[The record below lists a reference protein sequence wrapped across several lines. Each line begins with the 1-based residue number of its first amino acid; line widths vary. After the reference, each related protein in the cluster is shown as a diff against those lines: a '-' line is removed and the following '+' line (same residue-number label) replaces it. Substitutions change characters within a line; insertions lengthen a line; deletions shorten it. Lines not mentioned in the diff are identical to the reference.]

1 MEEEVY
7 YENNYTDLINI
18 RNMIENM
25 SKFNQIETLRI
36 LQSDQK
42 ITLNENK
49 NGVHVNLSDVQKD
62 TVDKLKSYIN
72 YVIKQELSLIE
83 IEKQKDDFKNTY
95 FTKK

>member
-36 LQSDQK
+36 LQSDEK

-72 YVIKQELSLIE
+72 YVIKQEISLIE